1 MPRLSA
7 RKIIVYLL
15 CIGSFFFLVINI
27 HVQKNGPISLGL
39 PVGFSFKQYDIG
51 FNTLADE
58 KIEETNKNNENSNF
72 QLRKLEISEQI
83 NVNTEIP
90 AVHDRPWYM
99 KDGQI
104 RPKNCEID
112 PETGE
117 RHADIFP
124 EEKNDDRLIDQLM
137 YVPPEGFI
145 AENQDDPDIPLKK
158 ILFWNGASSWGIR
171 PGRGVFLKEKCPVST
186 CVIATQRREA
196 PTADLV
202 VFKDHFTMPGID
214 RIREQLWMIF
224 MLESPLHTQ
233 VFKHPEVFNWTAT
246 YRSDSTVVAP
256 YERWQYYNENV
267 KTRAQEVNYAA
278 NKTKKVA
285 WFVSNC
291 GAKNGR
297 LEYARNLSSFID
309 VDIYGSCGSKR
320 CPRSSE
326 ECTKMLDTDYKFYL
340 AFENSN
346 CKDYITE
353 KFYVNGLEHNVLPIV
368 MGARKEDYEKR
379 SPHKSFIHVDDFAGP
394 AELAEY
400 LKKVDSDDEL
410 YNSYFK
416 WKGTGEMIN
425 TKFFCRMCAMLHD
438 PKERTEDNK
447 FYKNIN
453 EWWRGK
459 GTCINGSWKKYHE
472 ALEKKKA
479 KEKNKELESV

>member
-1 MPRLSA
+1 MPRISV

-15 CIGSFFFLVINI
+15 CVGSFFFLIINI
-27 HVQKNGPISLGL
+27 HVQKNGPIRLGL
-39 PVGFSFKQYDIG
+39 PVGFSFKQYDSQ
-51 FNTLADE
+51 FNSISESKIVE
-58 KIEETNKNNENSNF
+58 KNKDNDNAIHF
-72 QLRKLEISEQI
+72 PLRKLELSEV
-83 NVNTEIP
+83 NTENTEIP
-90 AVHDRPWYM
+90 SVQDRPWYM
-99 KDGQI
+99 KDGQV
-104 RPKNCEID
+104 RPKNCDID
-112 PETGE
+112 PQSGD
-117 RHADIFP
+117 RLAAIFP
-124 EEKNDDRLIDQLM
+124 EEKDDDRLIEQLM
-137 YVPPEGFI
+137 YIPPEGFI
-145 AENQDDPDIPLKK
+145 AVNQDDPDTPLKK

-171 PGRGVFLKEKCPVST
+171 PGRGVFLKEKCPVSS
-186 CVIATQRREA
+186 CVIATQRKEA
-196 PTADLV
+196 STADLI

-214 RIREQLWMIF
+214 RNKDQIWMMF

-233 VFKHPEVFNWTAT
+233 VFKHPTVFNWTAT

-267 KTRAQEVNYAA
+267 KTKVQDVNYAA

-297 LEYARNLSSFID
+297 LEYARNLSNFID
-309 VDIYGSCGSKR
+309 VDIYGSCGTKR

-368 MGARKEDYEKR
+368 MGARKEDYEKS
-379 SPHKSFIHVDDFAGP
+379 SPFKSFIHVDDFSGP
-394 AELAEY
+394 DELAEY
-400 LKKVDSDDEL
+400 LKKLDNDDDL
-410 YNSYFK
+410 YNSYFQ

-425 TKFFCRMCAMLHD
+425 TKFFCRMCALLHD
-438 PKERTEDNK
+438 PKERPEERQ
-447 FYKNIN
+447 FYKDIN

-459 GTCINGSWKKYHE
+459 GTCINGSWKKYKE
-472 ALEKKKA
+472 ALERKKA
-479 KEKNKELESV
+479 KEKQDSLP